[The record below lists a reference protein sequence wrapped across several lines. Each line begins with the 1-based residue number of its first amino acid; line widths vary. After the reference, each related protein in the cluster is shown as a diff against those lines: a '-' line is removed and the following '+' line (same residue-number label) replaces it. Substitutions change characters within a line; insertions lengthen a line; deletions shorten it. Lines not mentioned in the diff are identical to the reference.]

1 MTNLF
6 SNIYKASELKE
17 GLTIVFQE
25 LQDILK
31 DHSGPF
37 ATNSVIGSKWR
48 QVNDVDEFT
57 KDGIKILNNLIVT
70 DHALDRFATRMTR
83 FVGITVDN
91 RCHDGTTTSMLLF
104 AKLALVALDKLDSDL
119 NERLRYKWARL
130 LTKILTLCLD
140 HLKTLKI
147 NEEDILERARHLG
160 VETNLSDIRAAI
172 GYHMAMISSK
182 GDHDLAF
189 KVSEI
194 IRSCPKKI
202 YGMFKTTPLAI
213 ETDEAYILKKQE
225 EDLIIQGMIG
235 NTQDLNDKNGTQYL
249 SENAVIFATANDIVT
264 HSMESIFLNAFI
276 SQDLK
281 KRAHLGDFGD
291 CPYWDDLHEGKKH
304 LVILS
309 PMLNDPTLIT
319 EIMLFNKAHPKNKI
333 SYFQCQ
339 VQPKL
344 RPSWNKTLHYVA
356 GVPIFDD
363 VMSEGAH
370 LSLIGLN
377 RPVTVKAIGSA
388 IALKNLYEKDGD
400 VYHPLFK
407 DPSLFEDYT
416 KFVRETES
424 LLEYCR
430 ENISNPALDHDDITY
445 LTMLYRALTCQII
458 YDIEIGGSI
467 HDQYA
472 NRTVYEDAMGAALSA
487 VDEGIVLGGYAHLV
501 NYLKAHLE
509 TFPKKDEDNN
519 CDDDDIVFLEKEL
532 CSQFKTSL
540 LSLIEESLRVLPY
553 RQIEQHRSF
562 IDVLIDTKLEDK
574 WSYIVARPDL
584 YFETSRNHPDDY
596 IDVQLLGS
604 TKESLNAF
612 LSRSPETVILLQAY
626 AGYEEQFKRFRDI
639 LPRLANTTRLS
650 DMRVKDDANL
660 H

>member
-1 MTNLF
+1 MTGLF
-6 SNIYKASELKE
+6 NNVYKASELKE
-17 GLTIVFQE
+17 GLSKVFEE

-70 DHALDRFATRMTR
+70 DEALDRFATRMTR
-83 FVGITVDN
+83 FIGITVDN

-104 AKLALVALDKLDSDL
+104 SKLALVALEKLDSNL
-119 NERLRYKWARL
+119 HERLRYKWTKL

-140 HLKTLKI
+140 YLKTLKI
-147 NEEDILERARHLG
+147 TEDDILERAQSLG
-160 VETNLSDIRAAI
+160 VETSLSDIRGAI
-172 GYHMAMISSK
+172 AYHMAMISSK
-182 GDHDLAF
+182 GDADLSF
-189 KVSEI
+189 KVSEV

-213 ETDEAYILKKQE
+213 ETEEAYLLKKQE

-291 CPYWDDLHEGKKH
+291 CPYWEDLHEGKKH

-344 RPSWNKTLHYVA
+344 RPSWNKTLHYLA

-370 LSLIGLN
+370 LSLIGLT
-377 RPVTVKAIGSA
+377 RPVKVKAIGSA
-388 IALKNLYEKDGD
+388 IALSHFYEKDGD

-407 DPSLFEDYT
+407 DPTLFEDYT
-416 KFVRETES
+416 KFVKETEL

-430 ENISNPALDHDDITY
+430 ENISNPALDHDDVTY
-445 LTMLYRALTCQII
+445 LTMLYRALTCQTI

-472 NRTVYEDAMGAALSA
+472 HRTVYEDAMGAALSA

-501 NYLKAHLE
+501 KYLKDYLK
-509 TFPKKDEDNN
+509 TFPELEEDFAY
-519 CDDDDIVFLEKEL
+519 DDDIISLEMEL
-532 CSQFKTSL
+532 CAQFKTSL
-540 LSLIEESLRVLPY
+540 LSLIEESLRVIPY

-562 IDVLIDTKLEDK
+562 IDLLIDIKLQDK
-574 WSYIVARPDL
+574 WSYIVASPDL
-584 YFETSRNHPDDY
+584 YFETSHNNPDDY
-596 IDVQLLGS
+596 IDVHLLGH
-604 TKESLNAF
+604 TKESLEAF
-612 LSRSPETVILLQAY
+612 LRRSPETTILLQAY